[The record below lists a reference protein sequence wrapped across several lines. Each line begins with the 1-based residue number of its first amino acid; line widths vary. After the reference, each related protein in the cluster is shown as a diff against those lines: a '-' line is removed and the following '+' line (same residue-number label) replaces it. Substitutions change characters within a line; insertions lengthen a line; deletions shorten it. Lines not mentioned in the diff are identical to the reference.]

1 MCDTEL
7 EPFAIKSIID
17 LVDETWVNSELD
29 RNNVTMPISL
39 FWWFVFRK

>member
-17 LVDETWVNSELD
+17 LVDETSKLRELD

-39 FWWFVFRK
+39 FGGFVFRK